1 MAKARQFVDDFRE
14 EIVAPTIHDLGMWSR
29 EAEDLLV
36 GIAAHESG
44 GFRHLRQSPRGP
56 AVSPYQLEPW
66 VAADVVVR
74 YLDTRPDLRARL
86 ESAAW
91 PLRSSSVDWA
101 NLDLRDLRLKLICD
115 LRFATAV
122 ARLRLW
128 MIPEPLPRLE
138 DFEGGRH
145 LSVVADALQNVQV
158 DNSSNLEYVI
168 ALGRYWKAHWNT
180 ELGAGTVDEF
190 VASWRAHVSWVYPS
204 SKLGYDVPD

>member
-14 EIVAPTIHDLGMWSR
+14 EIVAPTIRDLGMHSR

-36 GIAAHESG
+36 GSGAHESM

-56 AVSPYQLEPW
+56 GVSPYQFEPW

-74 YLDTRPDLRARL
+74 YLDTRPDLRDRL
-86 ESAAW
+86 EAAAW
-91 PLRSSSVDWA
+91 PLVSSRIDWK
-101 NLDLRDLRLKLICD
+101 NLDLRDLRSKLICD

-122 ARLRLW
+122 ARLRYW
-128 MIPEPLPRLE
+128 MIPEPLPRRLE
-138 DFEGGRH
+138 LPD
-145 LSVVADALQNVQV
+145 D
-158 DNSSNLEYVI
+158 LEYVT

-190 VASWRAHVSWVYPS
+190 VASWRAHVGGI
-204 SKLGYDVPD
+204 LGG